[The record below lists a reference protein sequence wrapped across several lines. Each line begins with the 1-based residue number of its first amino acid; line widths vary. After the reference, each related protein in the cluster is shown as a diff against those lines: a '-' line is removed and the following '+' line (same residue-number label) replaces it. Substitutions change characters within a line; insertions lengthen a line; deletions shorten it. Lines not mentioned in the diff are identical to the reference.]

1 MEVEL
6 PCTQETL
13 ASSTRVLSGLP
24 SGVAQVVCICASIS
38 QQHIENELFS
48 LCISYLLLTSPT
60 LCERNYMLP
69 IAMILW
75 ISTVIQSVPTLH
87 VCTTALISQAMLA
100 TCISHELM
108 KICDFAKRILCL
120 G

>member
-1 MEVEL
+1 MEVEP

-38 QQHIENELFS
+38 RQHIENDLFS

-60 LCERNYMLP
+60 LRERNYMLP
-69 IAMILW
+69 IAVILW

-108 KICDFAKRILCL
+108 KICDFAKRFLCL
-120 G
+120 V

>member
-1 MEVEL
+1 MEVEP

-38 QQHIENELFS
+38 RQHIENELFS
-48 LCISYLLLTSPT
+48 
-60 LCERNYMLP
+60 
-69 IAMILW
+69 LW

-87 VCTTALISQAMLA
+87 VCTTVLISQAMLA

-108 KICDFAKRILCL
+108 KICDFAKRFLCL
-120 G
+120 V